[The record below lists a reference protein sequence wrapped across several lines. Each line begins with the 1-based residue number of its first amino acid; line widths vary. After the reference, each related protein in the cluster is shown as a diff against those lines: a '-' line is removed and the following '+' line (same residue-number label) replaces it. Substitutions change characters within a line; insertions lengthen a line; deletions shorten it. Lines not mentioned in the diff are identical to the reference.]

1 MNTTMDARLVFDAD
15 GDPEHSRATVAA
27 AHATLRSEGFA
38 ARGADEWRR
47 YLRWS
52 ARPEVL
58 GVLEADS
65 RRAWAADAAVLLA
78 HLRYTLG
85 DLLDE
90 RAEENGDEV
99 YLESLAEGRRLTFAE
114 ARARIRRIAAALH
127 ALDAHGAVPP
137 RGGAHD
143 ATAPH
148 DEAVPPRPTSAPR
161 VLIFAANAI
170 ETALCDLA
178 CLCHGML
185 VAPVSVHTDA
195 EELAWM
201 MTRLGMTVVVTD
213 SPERLQ
219 TVLAASAG
227 MSVAPHIVVTNREIR
242 EKEKDI
248 LYLDDLVAAHGHMPL
263 PEGDIDPFATATVMF
278 TSGSTGRPKGVCFSQ
293 HAMLCK
299 RFARAAALPVVGRGE
314 TLLAYLPL
322 FHTFGRFLELQGM
335 LFWRGRYVFAQ
346 DGSREALLA
355 GLRTV
360 RPTGL
365 IGVPLRWA
373 QLAEAGMAG
382 MQGQTGDAARA
393 AFRDVCG
400 PSLRWGLSAAGY
412 LDPKVFELFHS
423 LGVELCSGFGMTE
436 ATGGILMTPPD
447 GYEAGSVGEP
457 LPVVEVRLSEEGEM
471 QIRGPYVA
479 MQLGE
484 EGPLPRAVP
493 SARAE
498 DHPWFSTGDVFVCRA
513 SGQYEIVDRLKDIYK
528 NSRGQTVSP
537 AAIEKLFR
545 GIPGFRRVFVAGDGR
560 EFNALLVVPDTE
572 HELFSAKHS
581 DEERDAYIREIIR
594 AANASLAP
602 YERVVRYV
610 QLERDFD
617 LEKGEL
623 TPKGS
628 FNRGAVARN
637 FADVIA
643 ALYRSRGMEYVIA
656 GLALRIPHWLLR
668 ELGVTEHDLVPDAGG
683 IVNRATGGVLRVAAG
698 RNGASWVLGDLE
710 YHCPV
715 GILDLGI
722 LCRQPLGWVG
732 NASLASMFPCREGW
746 DTPLPVGMHVRVPD
760 RPAAAVLSHESV
772 LSGKSMLSHESV
784 LSHESTASGTQLLA
798 SVSPRLRRI
807 HQLLAAVLHG
817 APAQALALIDDVAM
831 ELDRGGRHIGGV
843 MRQRLGAL
851 AWHVD
856 LELRCA
862 AYAALLLYDP
872 APEESEAYAE
882 FVTSGQPFLTDDSI
896 RGIAARDLRQGRLT
910 ALRARLQRYRDS
922 AAFEG
927 EQGRRVVTGVLTL
940 LTRLAEND
948 AAYVFEVRA
957 ELCHWMRHE
966 AERSMRIYGSEILF
980 AQLKDHYVA
989 RYTGWLGGEGD
1000 AACLRAALRY
1010 DEGINLA
1017 ERERLERLLA
1027 RTPFLPLSLLMLYE
1041 IPSFTCRRLA
1051 EGGIWI
1057 SMLPEFASAPRYLL
1071 SVRTRDERHYQMQVL
1086 LHPELA
1092 HPDVLAG
1099 LHVFI
1104 ALSGAASGARVL
1116 PRFGSFMPDAG
1127 AVSMQYVRGATV
1139 WDDLQRL
1146 AGRLDHPAETARR
1159 LRSLFVR
1166 GMAAF
1171 ITAWRQS
1178 GGSIIPGAAHPANV
1192 TVPDE
1197 CVRGGA
1203 MIHSIDGWTQCGS
1216 PADLQRSLRH
1226 HFYAM
1231 TTAHIPQLRPL
1242 LDDVWICEAAR
1253 EALGDEEGVA
1263 FVEVLVR
1270 DDAPDSKL
1278 LATARHW
1285 LETMRAEW
1293 LAPLAL
1299 DSAVACYC
1307 EWSALHEASALPLRE
1322 RYARDLARL
1331 FDIGRLGEMG
1341 RYALFRRTVFS
1352 DARAETA
1359 GAFDVLLAEMHRFPG
1374 VPPARLPAMNRLLDS
1389 LEHDEE
1395 RHALLRLVSP
1405 SADVSRHT
1413 LLAVAGVRVLQRR
1426 VAIRTGESFI
1436 LRDAVG
1442 AVEIGQLYDLFLRE
1456 QFPMVIGEGMLYLVL
1471 VDEWHRIE
1479 GGAGYSFEDDGTLSV
1494 ELLIVDPA
1502 VRGMGLGAAVID
1514 ELLRRGAD
1522 AGARQLRA
1530 PYYLRRFC
1538 LRMGF
1543 VDDADNGDL
1552 RKTITDD

>member
-1 MNTTMDARLVFDAD
+1 MDTRPDAAATS
-15 GDPEHSRATVAA
+15 DPEHSRATVAA
-27 AHATLRSEGFA
+27 AHATLRSKGFA
-38 ARGADEWRR
+38 AREAEEWRR
-47 YLRWS
+47 FLRWS
-52 ARPEVL
+52 SRPEVL
-58 GVLEADS
+58 ETLDE
-65 RRAWAADAAVLLA
+65 RERIAWAQDAAELLA

-85 DLLDE
+85 DLLDD
-90 RAEENGDEV
+90 RAEECGDEV

-114 ARARIRRIAAALH
+114 VRARIRRIAAALH
-127 ALDAHGAVPP
+127 AVAPS
-137 RGGAHD
+137 HD
-143 ATAPH
+143 
-148 DEAVPPRPTSAPR
+148 SASSHNLSSPPR

-185 VAPVSVHTDA
+185 VTPVSVHTDA
-195 EELAWM
+195 EDLAWM
-201 MTRLGMTVVVTD
+201 ITRLGITIVVTD

-219 TVLAASAG
+219 TVLAACAG
-227 MSVAPHIVVTNREIR
+227 MSAVPRIVVTNREIR
-242 EKEKDI
+242 EKDKNI
-248 LYLDDLVAAHGHMPL
+248 LYLDDLVAAQGHKPL
-263 PEGDIDPFATATVMF
+263 PVRDIDPFATATVMF

-299 RFARAAALPVVGRGE
+299 RFARAAALPEVGRGE

-335 LFWRGRYVFAQ
+335 LFWRGRYVFVQ

-360 RPTGL
+360 RPTGM
-365 IGVPLRWA
+365 IGVPLRWT
-373 QLAEAGMAG
+373 QVAEAGMAR
-382 MQGQTGDAARA
+382 MQGRAGEAARE
-393 AFRDVCG
+393 AFRELCG
-400 PSLRWGLSAAGY
+400 PSLRWGLSAAGF
-412 LDPKVFELFHS
+412 LDPKVFEFFHS

-436 ATGGILMTPPD
+436 ATGGILMTPPG
-447 GYEAGSVGEP
+447 GYEAGAVGTP
-457 LPVVEVRLSEEGEM
+457 LPLIEVRLTDEGEL

-479 MQLGE
+479 MPLGE
-484 EGPLPRAVP
+484 EGPLPQAVP
-493 SARAE
+493 SARTE
-498 DHPWFSTGDVFVCRA
+498 DHPWFSTGDVFVRRA

-537 AAIEKLFR
+537 AAIEKLFH

-560 EFNALLVVPDTE
+560 EFNALLVVPDTG
-572 HELFSAKHS
+572 HELFSSTHT

-594 AANASLAP
+594 AANALLAP
-602 YERVVRYV
+602 YERVVRYA
-610 QLERDFD
+610 LLDRDFD

-628 FNRGAVARN
+628 FQRGAVARN

-643 ALYRSRGMEYVIA
+643 ALYRSRGMECVIA

-668 ELGVTEHDLVPDAGG
+668 ELGVTEHDLVPDARG
-683 IVNRATGGVLRVAAG
+683 IVNRATGALLRVTAG

-710 YHCPV
+710 YHCPA

-732 NASLASMFPCREGW
+732 NPSLVAMFPCREGW
-746 DTPLPVGMHVRVPD
+746 DTPLPGGMHVRVPE
-760 RPAAAVLSHESV
+760 RAAADLLSHESAH
-772 LSGKSMLSHESV
+772 SHESSP
-784 LSHESTASGTQLLA
+784 LHEGTATGQPRLA
-798 SVSPRLRRI
+798 SASPRLRRI
-807 HQLLAAVLHG
+807 HELVASVLHG
-817 APAQALALIDDVAM
+817 PSEQALALIDDVAV
-831 ELDRGGRHIGGV
+831 ELDRGGRHIGGI
-843 MRQRLGAL
+843 MRLRIGAL
-851 AWHVD
+851 AWHAD
-856 LELRCA
+856 LDLRCA

-882 FVTSGQPFLTDDSI
+882 FVTSGLPFLTDASI

-922 AAFEG
+922 GAFEG
-927 EQGRRVVTGVLTL
+927 EQARGVVTGVLTL

-966 AERSMRIYGSEILF
+966 AERGIRIYGSEKLF
-980 AQLKDHYVA
+980 SRLKDHYFA
-989 RYTGWLGGEGD
+989 RYAGWLGGEED
-1000 AACLRAALRY
+1000 ASCLRAALRY
-1010 DEGINLA
+1010 DEGIGPA
-1017 ERERLERLLA
+1017 ERERLARLLA
-1027 RTPFLPLSLLMLYE
+1027 ETPFLPLSLLMLYE

-1171 ITAWRQS
+1171 VTAWRQS

-1203 MIHSIDGWTQCGS
+1203 MIHSIDGWTRCES

-1231 TTAHIPQLRPL
+1231 TAAHIPQLRPL

-1253 EALGDEEGVA
+1253 EALGDEEGTA
-1263 FVEVLVR
+1263 FVEVLLRNDAVPDEKLRTAVR
-1270 DDAPDSKL
+1270 RWLDA
-1278 LATARHW
+1278 
-1285 LETMRAEW
+1285 MRAEW
-1293 LAPLAL
+1293 IAPLAL

-1307 EWSALHEASALPLRE
+1307 EWSALHAAPALPLRE

-1341 RYALFRRTVFS
+1341 RYALFRRTVFA
-1352 DARAETA
+1352 DAREETA
-1359 GAFDVLLAEMHRFPG
+1359 GAFDALLAEMHRFPG

-1389 LEHDEE
+1389 LERDEE

-1456 QFPMVIGEGMLYLVL
+1456 QFPMVIGEGMQYLVL

-1514 ELLRRGAD
+1514 ELHRRASD

-1530 PYYLRRFC
+1530 PYYLRPF
-1538 LRMGF
+1538 LVRMGF
-1543 VDDADNGDL
+1543 GDDVDNGDV
-1552 RKTITDD
+1552 RKAISDDK